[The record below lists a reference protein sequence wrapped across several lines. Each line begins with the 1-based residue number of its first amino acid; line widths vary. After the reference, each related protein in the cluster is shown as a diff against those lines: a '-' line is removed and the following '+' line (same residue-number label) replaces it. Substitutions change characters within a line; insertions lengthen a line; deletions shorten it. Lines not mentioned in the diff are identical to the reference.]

1 MNPAWQAGADTQAG
15 EGVAQRQPP
24 GARHIGASETD
35 RLLVS
40 VAAGSQEAF
49 ARLYDAVAGPIYGI
63 AYQVLQDPAR
73 AEEVAQEVMLEVWQT
88 APRYRPESGHA
99 MTWMMTIAHHRA
111 VDSVR
116 TAQRSAERERV
127 VSQREPTPAFDNVA
141 EAVEALGERERV
153 RSCLKELTV
162 ELRQPVLLAYYRGL
176 THTEIASALSL
187 PPGTVKSR
195 LRRALTRLRH
205 CLGALW

>member
-1 MNPAWQAGADTQAG
+1 M
-15 EGVAQRQPP
+15 
-24 GARHIGASETD
+24 
-35 RLLVS
+35 S

-127 VSQREPTPAFDNVA
+127 VSQREPTPAFDDVV